1 MALGYQRSL
10 AKEDLWA
17 LDTEHQSEHIAD
29 QIIMHWERRLKASK
43 EWNAKLDDGSY
54 KPSIF
59 RRAGWKVKSKIG
71 LGKADGRQDIP
82 ELYWAISD
90 TFKVQWWSAGL
101 LKVISD
107 TLSVTSL
114 LVTRRIITFATGRY
128 ASSRGIP
135 GYTAEPIGHG
145 VGWAFLLFFM
155 LFGASI
161 CLNFFFYNSMQ
172 VGVFSRAG
180 LIAAL
185 YRRAM
190 TLSGK
195 ARTTITNGRLVNHIS
210 TDISR
215 IDL

>member
-1 MALGYQRSL
+1 MSLGYQRTL

-17 LDTEHQSEHIAD
+17 LDRQHQSEYLAD
-29 QIIMHWERRLKASK
+29 QVITHWERRNKEAQ
-43 EWNAKLDDGSY
+43 EWNARLDDGSY
-54 KPSIF
+54 KPSAL
-59 RRAGWKVKSKIG
+59 RRSWWKTKSSIG

-114 LVTRRIITFATGRY
+114 LVTRRLITYATGRY
-128 ASSRGIP
+128 AASRGIP
-135 GYTAEPIGHG
+135 GYTAEPVGHG

-155 LFGASI
+155 LLTSSV
-161 CLNFFFYNSMQ
+161 CMNFFFYNSMQ
-172 VGVFSRAG
+172 VGVFSRAA

-195 ARTTITNGRLVNHIS
+195 ARSVITNGRLVNHIS